1 MGQNLIVMRF
11 PAAVRASQAL
21 AELQAASAAGR
32 LQLLQAALLQR
43 DSRGLTLAG
52 PDGQRLLET
61 AQGNAPDALAMDDGA
76 ATLLARVRE
85 FSEREVDG
93 LAREMG
99 VELLRRPL
107 PPAPGVAGA
116 A

>member
-11 PAAVRASQAL
+11 PAADRASRAL
-21 AELQAASAAGR
+21 AELRAASAAGR
-32 LQLLQAALLQR
+32 LQLLQAALVQR
-43 DSRGLTLAG
+43 DGQGLTLAG
-52 PDGQRLLET
+52 PDGQCLLEA
-61 AQGNAPDALAMDDGA
+61 AQGNAPDALAMADGA
-76 ATLLARVRE
+76 AALLARVRE

-107 PPAPGVAGA
+107 PPAQAAPGA

>member
-1 MGQNLIVMRF
+1 MGQNLIVMHF
-11 PAAVRASQAL
+11 PEAGRASRAL

-32 LQLLQAALLQR
+32 LQLLQAALVQR

-52 PDGQRLLET
+52 PDGKHLLEA
-61 AQGNAPDALAMDDGA
+61 AQGNAPDALAIADGA
-76 ATLLARVRE
+76 AALLARVRE

-99 VELLRRPL
+99 VELQRRPL
-107 PPAPGVAGA
+107 PPAQVVPGA